1 MSVHTDNTLPLD
13 VCALFL
19 WNPFFPSVHTE
30 TLSSPQIDCLWPCF
44 CCYIDKN
51 DPISYGSS
59 SLSLPFIL
67 PFSVSPPVPASIY
80 KVSEDITVNEGS
92 NVTLSCLADGRPD
105 PVINW
110 RLLNPSGRLQPI
122 SSQVS
127 HVVFIGEMFHHRLLS
142 MSLFLLPWCWW
153 SCSVHECVRVTGMMW
168 SKSRFWV
175 SREEWCLTWSG
186 CNWQHHPNRP
196 QSVW

>member
-1 MSVHTDNTLPLD
+1 MSIRADDTLPLD
-13 VCALFL
+13 VCALLL

-30 TLSSPQIDCLWPCF
+30 TLSSPQIDCLVPCF

-51 DPISYGSS
+51 DPISYCSS
-59 SLSLPFIL
+59 SLSLSPPFFL

-110 RLLNPSGRLQPI
+110 RLLNPSGRPQPI
-122 SSQVS
+122 SSQVN
-127 HVVFIGEMFHHRLLS
+127 HVVFIGGNVSSLLVINV
-142 MSLFLLPWCWW
+142 
-153 SCSVHECVRVTGMMW
+153 SVSPALVLMELQCAWMCACPRDDVV
-168 SKSRFWV
+168 
-175 SREEWCLTWSG
+175 
-186 CNWQHHPNRP
+186 
-196 QSVW
+196 